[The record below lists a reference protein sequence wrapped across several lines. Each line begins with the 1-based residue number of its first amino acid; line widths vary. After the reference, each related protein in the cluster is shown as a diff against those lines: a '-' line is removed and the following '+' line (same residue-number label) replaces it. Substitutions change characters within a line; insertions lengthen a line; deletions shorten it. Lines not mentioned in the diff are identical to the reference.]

1 MVFNFRLK
9 KLDCSHLQQ
18 EMYETL
24 HGRPRPERVGIFGN
38 ADAAQKGEWTR
49 IFSKNCSVS
58 VRKEIHVL
66 TETYF
71 PLLFVNY
78 GY

>member
-18 EMYETL
+18 EIYETL
-24 HGRPRPERVGIFGN
+24 HGRPRPEHVGIFGN
-38 ADAAQKGEWTR
+38 ADPAQKGEWTR
-49 IFSKNCSVS
+49 IFSRNCSVS
-58 VRKEIHVL
+58 VRKEIHFL
-66 TETYF
+66 TKTYF
-71 PLLFVNY
+71 LLLFVNY